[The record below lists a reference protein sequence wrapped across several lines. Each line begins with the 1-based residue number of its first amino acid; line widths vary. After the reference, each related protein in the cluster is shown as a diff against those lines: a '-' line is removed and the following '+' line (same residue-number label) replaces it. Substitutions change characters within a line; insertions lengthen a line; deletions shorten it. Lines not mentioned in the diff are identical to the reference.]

1 MPSQGLLLALWG
13 AAFASLWLPAPRLRT
28 GLAAGAIAL
37 SLLLGLT
44 EGYLTASALLWAAAL
59 LGLAHAARYP
69 RWRLPALGVL
79 GALVLG
85 LGFGLLPG
93 FAPVQFGEAVAV
105 KPDSV
110 PYALGFRM
118 DKALAGFAVLALVL
132 RVEAR
137 LDWRRIG
144 VSTATA
150 LALTLPLVF
159 VPGLGLGHVRWV
171 PGLPDVQW
179 LTIWA
184 ATNLLFAAA
193 VEEALF
199 RGVLQRWLAAR
210 LGVPVA
216 VLGAAVL
223 FGLAHFGGG
232 VGYVLLAT
240 LAGIGYGLAYQI
252 SGQRLAAAIL
262 SHFALNLV
270 HVVFFSYP
278 AVAA

>member
-1 MPSQGLLLALWG
+1 MPSQGLLLVLWG
-13 AAFASLWLPAPRLRT
+13 AAFASLWFPAPRLRT
-28 GLAAGAIAL
+28 GLSAGAIVL
-37 SLLLGLT
+37 ILLLGLT
-44 EGYLTASALLWAAAL
+44 EGYLTTWALPWAAAL

-69 RWRLPALGVL
+69 RWRLPALGLL
-79 GALVLG
+79 GALVLA

-93 FAPVQFGEAVAV
+93 FVPVQFGEAMPV
-105 KPDSV
+105 KPDSA

-132 RVEAR
+132 RAEAR
-137 LDWRRIG
+137 PDWRRIG

-159 VPGLGLGHVRWV
+159 VPGLGLGHVLWV

-179 LTIWA
+179 LAIWA
-184 ATNLLFAAA
+184 ATTLLFAAA

-199 RGVLQRWLAAR
+199 RGVLQRWLAAH
-210 LGVPVA
+210 LGVPAA